1 MMQREDRTDL
11 GTPRVVASDL
21 ERGGDHRADFFRCRR
36 CVVGDIDRVAIR
48 LGHLATVSPG
58 DGRELRERRG
68 RLDERSA
75 IQEIE
80 AAHNLAPELGTDRD
94 TVLDALQ
101 VLAASRLA
109 PPRSAGRRVVK
120 AAQLIGVLPELT
132 QLRDLTASA
141 TPVDRWQLLWLH
153 QRISEQVMAASL
165 QVDATIAQID
175 NEISR
180 ANELRGYLSDR
191 RDNTVNRLNL
201 LGVIIGGGV
210 GATAA
215 GLGYSDSLTKPAA
228 VVGVAGGVLSAG
240 LALGGIHAQSGKTSP
255 FEFNSN
261 MLAEFFDRPALSNS
275 LYPAILWTFL
285 NQPTIYGPLELT
297 RKQQLVQNWVQ
308 VKRIDSLSNKDK
320 IDHVTSEPSQH
331 YQLSID
337 DLEDRAAMLQDVRAR
352 ISFLKRDLG
361 SLLASLPAAPPN
373 LAAPP
378 AAPPTN

>member
-1 MMQREDRTDL
+1 MLARMARVMMVGMST
-11 GTPRVVASDL
+11 A
-21 ERGGDHRADFFRCRR
+21 RR
-36 CVVGDIDRVAIR
+36 FAICA
-48 LGHLATVSPG
+48 LLFALATHTF
-58 DGRELRERRG
+58 
-68 RLDERSA
+68 A
-75 IQEIE
+75 
-80 AAHNLAPELGTDRD
+80 
-94 TVLDALQ
+94 
-101 VLAASRLA
+101 VLAQNLD
-109 PPRSAGRRVVK
+109 SAEPEQPTSDK

-132 QLRDLTASA
+132 QLRTLTASSA
-141 TPVDRWQLLWLH
+141 PVDRWQLLWLH